1 VNALSPVD
9 LLQIAASGLKPG
21 HKYTLWLV
29 ASRTPP
35 FGPKEALVT
44 FNTNVAGAQVTQATG
59 PLRLVLGGAGEDAA
73 EQGKERL
80 LSLTQTGSDKPG
92 AHPESEKTP

>member
-1 VNALSPVD
+1 MSACHCLPERAQPGGPLADCGFGLETGS
-9 LLQIAASGLKPG
+9 QIYA
-21 HKYTLWLV
+21 V
-29 ASRTPP
+29 ASRIPDP
-35 FGPKEALVT
+35 LVT

>member
-1 VNALSPVD
+1 MNALSPVD

-44 FNTNVAGAQVTQATG
+44 FNTNVAGAQVTQV
-59 PLRLVLGGAGEDAA
+59 VLGGAGEDAA